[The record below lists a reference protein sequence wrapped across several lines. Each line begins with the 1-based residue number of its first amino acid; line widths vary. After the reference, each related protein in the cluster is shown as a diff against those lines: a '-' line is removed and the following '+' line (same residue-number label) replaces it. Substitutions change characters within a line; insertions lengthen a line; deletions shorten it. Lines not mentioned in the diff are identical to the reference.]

1 MRTSRYP
8 VARLVGAE
16 NGFVSQLED
25 RGHPARNDILLAK
38 RGRRLPGDSDQFG
51 LDLGIVMR

>member
-1 MRTSRYP
+1 
-8 VARLVGAE
+8 LVGAE

-25 RGHPARNDILLAK
+25 RGHRAHNDILLAK
-38 RGRRLPGDSDQFG
+38 RGRRLPVDSDQFG

>member
-1 MRTSRYP
+1 
-8 VARLVGAE
+8 LVGAE

-51 LDLGIVMR
+51 LDLGIMMC